1 MPAKVVAWF
10 REGGAVDEGLCAQN
24 PALWNVTACDH
35 GYRQIAPLG
44 NAHTTPDCMVNG
56 TDTTLDDE
64 IACFAQY
71 IPAMEADFP
80 GLPWIIT
87 IDERGRQADQ
97 YALYPWCKDR
107 WCAVTG
113 SDEWC
118 DASASRANVKAQV
131 DAYHAETLAAYGHPL
146 PVIGVLGPQGITES
160 WCDGW
165 TEWDIVAPELYA
177 LPPTTPDQMENA
189 WNQAVAMI
197 PASQTV
203 GACLQA
209 YSRNGSIPDP
219 QQMASYPARGWQV
232 AARNGRVRF
241 VIPFSGWRVY
251 GTQYHRPTLGPVA
264 RWGVACYLAGTDCAN
279 PPIPPPAATPAP
291 TPKPTP
297 IVGPGTVLTPSVNVV
312 FPAGT
317 TTVNVDVG
325 RKDGTTGEIVLS
337 YSVTCDSTGDDC
349 TGGNVPAGAL
359 TFPDGSVGA
368 TMSFPVPPQTQPGQR
383 VWLVRLLSVSN
394 GGQIDSGPGPS
405 HFHVTVAP
413 EATDA
418 SVNFWLSSGLTI
430 PGNPWGVILTRGD
443 CRQPA
448 SGSWCLEPGS
458 TLVDG
463 VDYDYGGVRCGSL
476 GAHPAWSM
484 DAGVCQFFTS
494 FPTTY
499 GAVSGHAGVLTL
511 LPDDPTRRVGKMKVS
526 VQ

>member
-24 PALWNVTACDH
+24 PALWNVTTCDH
-35 GYRQIAPLG
+35 GYREISPLG

-64 IACFAQY
+64 ITCEQQY
-71 IPAMEADFP
+71 VQAMENDYP

-118 DASASRANVKAQV
+118 DESASKANVKAQV

-165 TEWDIVAPELYA
+165 DQWDIPALELYA

-209 YSRNGSIPDP
+209 YSRNGAILDP

-232 AARNGRVRF
+232 AARNARVRF

-251 GTQYHRPTLGPVA
+251 GTQYHRPILGPVA

-279 PPIPPPAATPAP
+279 PPTPSPAATPEP

-297 IVGPGTVLTPSVNVV
+297 NPGRVLDYRANVV
-312 FPAGT
+312 YSAGT
-317 TTVNVDVG
+317 THADVPWIRSTGTLGQLTVPWTLACSTPGPD
-325 RKDGTTGEIVLS
+325 
-337 YSVTCDSTGDDC
+337 CDSLTGLSGVLVFPNGSVSATAGIDFPPSVLLGRRVWRMTLDVAHA
-349 TGGNVPAGAL
+349 TGGAIYDDKGCWV
-359 TFPDGSVGA
+359 TVGA
-368 TMSFPVPPQTQPGQR
+368 SDNSVNLAPASVAVLAGNPVALMILRDGDLSQPVTGHWQLVKETG
-383 VWLVRLLSVSN
+383 VWDR
-394 GGQIDSGPGPS
+394 DFAKGPG
-405 HFHVTVAP
+405 FVAGQP
-413 EATDA
+413 QEFAFVAGQAIYGLAAYVATMPTALPGATWKVVLLDA
-418 SVNFWLSSGLTI
+418 TAPIGRTASAEV
-430 PGNPWGVILTRGD
+430 VI
-443 CRQPA
+443 Q
-448 SGSWCLEPGS
+448 
-458 TLVDG
+458 
-463 VDYDYGGVRCGSL
+463 
-476 GAHPAWSM
+476 
-484 DAGVCQFFTS
+484 
-494 FPTTY
+494 
-499 GAVSGHAGVLTL
+499 
-511 LPDDPTRRVGKMKVS
+511 
-526 VQ
+526 